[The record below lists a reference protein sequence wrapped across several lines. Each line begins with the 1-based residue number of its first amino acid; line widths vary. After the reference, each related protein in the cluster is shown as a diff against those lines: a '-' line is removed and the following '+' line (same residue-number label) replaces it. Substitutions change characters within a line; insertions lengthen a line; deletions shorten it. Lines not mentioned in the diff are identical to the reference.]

1 MVDMKSLLTMQ
12 GMMFTMLLVGVFIRR
27 KGIVTSEGRKS
38 LTNLL
43 VNLILP
49 CNILYAFSKSDT
61 SAFGSMVIVIIM
73 SALIQLTWY
82 ILSKFLWKNMDDS
95 RRGIMRYAFQFA
107 NCGYLGNPVIEGLYG
122 APGLVYAS
130 VFLLPVR
137 IFMWSVGL
145 ECFQEGAGNFSKTL
159 NRTITHPCVLATIIG
174 VVWMFFPQVKLPD
187 FLYNTINGFN
197 QCLTPM
203 TMLTIGF
210 IMGETDMRR
219 IFCKDLG
226 VITVLRLGIQPLIVL
241 GVCYLLHLEP
251 LVAEVITVLVSMPVA
266 NTTALLA
273 SQHDCDYGFASG
285 LVVFTTLVSMVTI
298 PIYGMLV
305 GVVFA

>member
-1 MVDMKSLLTMQ
+1 M
-12 GMMFTMLLVGVFIRR
+12 R
-27 KGIVTSEGRKS
+27 KRLK
-38 LTNLL
+38 
-43 VNLILP
+43 
-49 CNILYAFSKSDT
+49 
-61 SAFGSMVIVIIM
+61 
-73 SALIQLTWY
+73 
-82 ILSKFLWKNMDDS
+82 
-95 RRGIMRYAFQFA
+95 
-107 NCGYLGNPVIEGLYG
+107 
-122 APGLVYAS
+122 
-130 VFLLPVR
+130 
-137 IFMWSVGL
+137 
-145 ECFQEGAGNFSKTL
+145 
-159 NRTITHPCVLATIIG
+159 RTATHPCVLAT
-174 VVWMFFPQVKLPD
+174 VVAYPVDVFPPGEAAG
-187 FLYNTINGFN
+187 FLYDTIYGFN

-226 VITVLRLGIQPLIVL
+226 VITVLRLGVQPLIVL

-298 PIYGMLV
+298 PVYGMLV
-305 GVVFA
+305 GIVFA

>member
-1 MVDMKSLLTMQ
+1 MV
-12 GMMFTMLLVGVFIRR
+12 V
-27 KGIVTSEGRKS
+27 
-38 LTNLL
+38 
-43 VNLILP
+43 
-49 CNILYAFSKSDT
+49 
-61 SAFGSMVIVIIM
+61 VIVM

-82 ILSKFLWKNMDDS
+82 ILSKFLWKNMGTD

-145 ECFQEGAGNFSKTL
+145 ECFQEGAGSFRKTL
-159 NRTITHPCVLATIIG
+159 KRTATHPCVLATIVG

-187 FLYNTINGFN
+187 FLYNTIYGFN

-219 IFCKDLG
+219 IFCRDLG
-226 VITVLRLGIQPLIVL
+226 VITLLRLVIQPLIVL
-241 GVCYLLHLEP
+241 GVCYLLRLEP

-298 PIYGMLV
+298 PIYGILV
-305 GVVFA
+305 GLVFA

>member
-107 NCGYLGNPVIEGLYG
+107 NCG
-122 APGLVYAS
+122 
-130 VFLLPVR
+130 
-137 IFMWSVGL
+137 
-145 ECFQEGAGNFSKTL
+145 
-159 NRTITHPCVLATIIG
+159 
-174 VVWMFFPQVKLPD
+174 
-187 FLYNTINGFN
+187 
-197 QCLTPM
+197 
-203 TMLTIGF
+203 
-210 IMGETDMRR
+210 
-219 IFCKDLG
+219 
-226 VITVLRLGIQPLIVL
+226 
-241 GVCYLLHLEP
+241 
-251 LVAEVITVLVSMPVA
+251 
-266 NTTALLA
+266 
-273 SQHDCDYGFASG
+273 
-285 LVVFTTLVSMVTI
+285 
-298 PIYGMLV
+298 
-305 GVVFA
+305 

>member
-1 MVDMKSLLTMQ
+1 
-12 GMMFTMLLVGVFIRR
+12 
-27 KGIVTSEGRKS
+27 
-38 LTNLL
+38 
-43 VNLILP
+43 
-49 CNILYAFSKSDT
+49 
-61 SAFGSMVIVIIM
+61 
-73 SALIQLTWY
+73 
-82 ILSKFLWKNMDDS
+82 MDDS

-137 IFMWSVGL
+137 IFMWSVGV

-159 NRTITHPCVLATIIG
+159 KRTITHPCVLATIIG

-219 IFCKDLG
+219 IFCRDLG

>member
-61 SAFGSMVIVIIM
+61 SAFRSMIVVIIM

-82 ILSKFLWKNMDDS
+82 ILSKFLWKNTDNS

-145 ECFQEGAGNFSKTL
+145 DCFQDGAGSFSKTL
-159 NRTITHPCVLATIIG
+159 KRTITHPCVLATIIG
-174 VVWMFFPQVKLPD
+174 VVWMFFPQAKLPD
-187 FLYNTINGFN
+187 FLYNTIYGFN

-219 IFCKDLG
+219 IFCRDLG
-226 VITVLRLGIQPLIVL
+226 AITVLRLGIQPLIVL

-298 PIYGMLV
+298 PVYGMLV
-305 GVVFA
+305 GIVFA

>member
-61 SAFGSMVIVIIM
+61 SAFRSMIVVIIM

-82 ILSKFLWKNMDDS
+82 IISKFLWKNMDNS

-145 ECFQEGAGNFSKTL
+145 ECFQEGVGSFSKTL
-159 NRTITHPCVLATIIG
+159 KRTITHPCVLATIIG
-174 VVWMFFPQVKLPD
+174 VVWMFFPQAKLPD
-187 FLYNTINGFN
+187 FLYNTIYGFN

-219 IFCKDLG
+219 IFCRDLG

>member
-1 MVDMKSLLTMQ
+1 
-12 GMMFTMLLVGVFIRR
+12 
-27 KGIVTSEGRKS
+27 
-38 LTNLL
+38 
-43 VNLILP
+43 
-49 CNILYAFSKSDT
+49 
-61 SAFGSMVIVIIM
+61 
-73 SALIQLTWY
+73 
-82 ILSKFLWKNMDDS
+82 
-95 RRGIMRYAFQFA
+95 
-107 NCGYLGNPVIEGLYG
+107 
-122 APGLVYAS
+122 
-130 VFLLPVR
+130 
-137 IFMWSVGL
+137 MWSVGL
-145 ECFQEGAGNFSKTL
+145 ECFQEGAGSFVKTL
-159 NRTITHPCVLATIIG
+159 KRTATHPCVLAT
-174 VVWMFFPQVKLPD
+174 VVGILWMFFPQVKLPD

>member
-61 SAFGSMVIVIIM
+61 SAFGSMIIVIIM

-82 ILSKFLWKNMDDS
+82 ILSKFMWKNMDDS

-145 ECFQEGAGNFSKTL
+145 DCFQEDAGSFVKTL
-159 NRTITHPCVLATIIG
+159 KRTATHPCVLAT
-174 VVWMFFPQVKLPD
+174 VVGILWMFFPQVKLPD

-273 SQHDCDYGFASG
+273 SLHDCDYGFASG